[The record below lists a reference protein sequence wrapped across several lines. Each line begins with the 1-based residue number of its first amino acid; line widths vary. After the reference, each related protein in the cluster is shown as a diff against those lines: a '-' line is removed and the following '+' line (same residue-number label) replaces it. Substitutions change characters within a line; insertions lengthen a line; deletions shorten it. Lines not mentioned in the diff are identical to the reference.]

1 VRDGSSA
8 SRDRAGSASASR
20 ARCSPSTVRAAT
32 GRPAPGPSRRAGP
45 AGVRFSHAAHPVFG
59 DPKTDFVFQRIF
71 GSDDHTTALLGFL
84 NDILQVDE
92 SHRITSVTLLPPE
105 QRPKVSELKN
115 SIVDVKCVE
124 AAGTTYVVEMQV
136 FNVEEFE
143 KRVVYNVAKAYTNQ
157 LGTGFAYPELDDVIG
172 ITICNFELWPRKEA
186 PHVPMLS
193 RWRMQEQESGVRG
206 LPHLQFVF
214 LELPKYAAGHDPQTH
229 VDKWAYFFREAG
241 NLMAIP
247 EALREPP
254 LLDAL
259 EGARTARFNREEWDA
274 YIAASMAIQNE
285 RGALS
290 LARREGEVA
299 AQARALLTVLQAR
312 GIAVPDAARDL
323 LLAEKDPARLER
335 WLVKAAVATSVVDVL
350 DEST

>member
-1 VRDGSSA
+1 M
-8 SRDRAGSASASR
+8 
-20 ARCSPSTVRAAT
+20 
-32 GRPAPGPSRRAGP
+32 
-45 AGVRFSHAAHPVFG
+45 
-59 DPKTDFVFQRIF
+59 
-71 GSDDHTTALLGFL
+71 TALLGFL
-84 NDILQVDE
+84 NDILQLDGA
-92 SHRITSVTLLPPE
+92 HRITSVALLPPE

-115 SIVDVKCVE
+115 SIVDVKCVD

-157 LGTGFAYPELDDVIG
+157 LGVGFLYPELDDVVG
-172 ITICNFELWPRKEA
+172 ITICDFELWPHKEA

-193 RWRMQEQESGVRG
+193 RWRMQEQQSGVKG

-214 LELPKYAAGHDPQTH
+214 LELPKYTGGHDPQTF

-247 EALREPP
+247 EALRHPS

-259 EGARTARFNREEWDA
+259 EGARTARFNREEWDQF
-274 YIAASMAIQNE
+274 IAASMAIQNE

-290 LARREGEVA
+290 FARREGRDEGRTEGRTEEG
-299 AQARALLTVLQAR
+299 ARAVLTVLRVR
-312 GIAVPDAARDL
+312 GIAVPDAARERI
-323 LLAEKDPARLER
+323 LAEKDPARLER
-335 WLVKAAVATSVVDVL
+335 WHERAIVAASVTEVL
-350 DEST
+350 GEPS

>member
-1 VRDGSSA
+1 MR
-8 SRDRAGSASASR
+8 
-20 ARCSPSTVRAAT
+20 ST
-32 GRPAPGPSRRAGP
+32 
-45 AGVRFSHAAHPVFG
+45 PVFG
-59 DPKTDFVFQRIF
+59 DPKTDFVFQRVF
-71 GSDDHTTALLGFL
+71 GSNDHKTALLGFL
-84 NDILQVDE
+84 NDILQLDAA
-92 SHRITSVTLLPPE
+92 HRITSVALLPPE

-115 SIVDVKCVE
+115 SIVDVKCVD

-157 LGTGFAYPELDDVIG
+157 LGVGFLYPELDDVVG
-172 ITICNFELWPRKEA
+172 ITICDFELWPHKEA

-241 NLMAIP
+241 KLMAIP

-254 LLDAL
+254 ILDAL

-290 LARREGEVA
+290 LARKEGRKEGEEAGEIKGKLVA
-299 AQARALLTVLQAR
+299 KRETILRLCTRAGVALTDDDRTRIEAC
-312 GIAVPDAARDL
+312 ADAATLDKWIDNVL
-323 LLAEKDPARLER
+323 GAKT
-335 WLVKAAVATSVVDVL
+335 ATEVL
-350 DEST
+350 T